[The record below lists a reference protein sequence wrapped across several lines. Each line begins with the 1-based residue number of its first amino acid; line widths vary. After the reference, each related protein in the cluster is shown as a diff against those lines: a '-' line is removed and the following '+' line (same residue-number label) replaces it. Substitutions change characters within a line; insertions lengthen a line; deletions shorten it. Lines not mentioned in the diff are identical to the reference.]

1 MEATHL
7 DVLPASVLTL
17 PGEDELPC
25 DDGMPMETQRHYL
38 QMVLLIDSLSLHW
51 EGRDDVFVGGN
62 MFVYYSLEQA
72 EEVIGELEAEAAGRG
87 ALPPEKRAFRG
98 PDFFAVLDVP
108 RRERKSWVIW
118 EEGKGPDVVIELLSS
133 STAAVDKGKKKRI
146 YQDRMRVP
154 EYFWYGP
161 FSAEWAGFGLAN
173 GVYEPRE
180 PDEAGRLISRKL
192 GLALIRWDGEY
203 MDVEARWLRWQ
214 TLAGELLP
222 TSREMAEEEHRRAEE
237 ERRQA
242 EEERRRAD
250 NLAAELARYRE
261 HFGELSGE

>member
-1 MEATHL
+1 MMEATHL
-7 DVLPASVLTL
+7 GVLPAGVLTP
-17 PGEDELPC
+17 PGEDDLPC

-38 QMVLLIDSLSLHW
+38 QMVLLIDALSLHW
-51 EGRDDVFVGGN
+51 EDRDDVFVAGN

-72 EEVIGELEAEAAGRG
+72 EEVVRELGAEAAGRG
-87 ALPPEKRAFRG
+87 ALPPEKRAFRD

-133 STAAVDKGKKKRI
+133 STAAVDKGKKKRV
-146 YQDRMRVP
+146 YQDLMRVP
-154 EYFWYGP
+154 EYFWYDP
-161 FSAEWAGFGLAN
+161 FSTEWAGFGLTN

-192 GLALIRWDGEY
+192 DLALVRWDGEY
-203 MDVEARWLRWQ
+203 KDVEARWLRWE
-214 TLAGELLP
+214 TLEGELLP
-222 TSREMAEEEHRRAEE
+222 TAREM
-237 ERRQA
+237 A

-261 HFGELSGE
+261 HFGELPEE